1 MLVRGVAARSAMRS
15 RCLAAVGLAALGLGF
30 GAAAGPGAVTAA
42 AYAPAGSGAEAGTGD
57 ACGAFPG
64 AHQLPGADGVVPAA
78 WSGGGLVVPA
88 CGPVPEDGGTARPVH
103 PYPGAL
109 WTAGYQCVEF
119 SERYL
124 YQRFGVTMD
133 VATNGDQVAANYAA
147 RYAGLFMIIRNGT
160 PHRAPAAG
168 DVLSLSAA
176 PGFDSANGGH
186 SAVVQSSSVG
196 PAGDGTVTVIEENA
210 DAGGVAVL
218 SVSGWRVLDPGFRY
232 VEWLTTAGLTVTSPH
247 PPAVLAGVPYSF
259 ALTATGGRPPYRW
272 RVTDGALPAGLALSA
287 AGTLSGT
294 VSTVTASAGTVSAET
309 GDGTLAGRPP
319 AAPVTVAV
327 TDTRG
332 ATATAALALPLR
344 GPPDTPVVRAPDHAA
359 PADHTSTDQAGAR
372 QPGARQPPPSRH
384 SAHGLARGG
393 PAAKAADGRRC
404 PPSHPAATKARRPS
418 QY

>member
-1 MLVRGVAARSAMRS
+1 MRS
-15 RCLAAVGLAALGLGF
+15 RRLAAVGLATLALGL

-42 AYAPAGSGAEAGTGD
+42 YAAAGSGAEAGAGA

-64 AHQLPGADGVVPAA
+64 ARQLPGADGVVPAA

-88 CGPVPEDGGTARPVH
+88 CGPIPEEGGTARPVH

-124 YQRFGVTMD
+124 YQRYGVTMD

-147 RYAGLFMIIRNGT
+147 KYPGLFMIIRNGT

-186 SAVVQSSSVG
+186 SVVVQASSVG
-196 PAGDGTVTVIEENA
+196 LAGDGSVTVVEENA
-210 DAGGVAVL
+210 DASGVAVL
-218 SVSGWRVLDPGFRY
+218 PVRGWRVLDPGFRY
-232 VEWLTTAGLTVTSPH
+232 AEWLTTAGLVVTSPH
-247 PPAVLAGVPYSF
+247 PPAVLAGEPYSF

-272 RVTDGALPAGLALSA
+272 RVTAGVLPAGLALSA
-287 AGTLSGT
+287 AGRLSGT
-294 VSTVTASAGTVSAET
+294 VSTRTINTARGSTARGSAGTV
-309 GDGTLAGRPP
+309 
-319 AAPVTVAV
+319 TVGV

-332 ATATAALALPLR
+332 ANTTAAIALPLPR
-344 GPPDTPVVRAPDHAA
+344 PPDTSVVRAPDRDASA
-359 PADHTSTDQAGAR
+359 DQMPADRSPAHRALVERVLAGTPR
-372 QPGARQPPPSRH
+372 MTW
-384 SAHGLARGG
+384 
-393 PAAKAADGRRC
+393 PAAGR
-404 PPSHPAATKARRPS
+404 
-418 QY
+418 

>member
-1 MLVRGVAARSAMRS
+1 MRS
-15 RCLAAVGLAALGLGF
+15 RRLAAIGLATLALGL

-42 AYAPAGSGAEAGTGD
+42 YAAAGSGAEAGVGA

-64 AHQLPGADGVVPAA
+64 ARQLPGADGVVPAA

-88 CGPVPEDGGTARPVH
+88 CGPIPEEGGTARPVH

-124 YQRFGVTMD
+124 YQRYGVTMD

-147 RYAGLFMIIRNGT
+147 KYPGLFMIIRNGT

-186 SAVVQSSSVG
+186 SVVVQASSVG
-196 PAGDGTVTVIEENA
+196 LAGDGSVTVVEENA
-210 DAGGVAVL
+210 DASGVAVL
-218 SVSGWRVLDPGFRY
+218 PVRGWRVLDPGFRY
-232 VEWLTTAGLTVTSPH
+232 AEWLTTAGLVVTSPH
-247 PPAVLAGVPYSF
+247 PPAVLAGEPYSF

-272 RVTDGALPAGLALSA
+272 RVTVGVLPAGLALSA
-287 AGTLSGT
+287 AGRLSGT
-294 VSTVTASAGTVSAET
+294 VSTRTINTARGSTARGSAGTV
-309 GDGTLAGRPP
+309 
-319 AAPVTVAV
+319 TVGV

-332 ATATAALALPLR
+332 ANTTAAIALPLPR
-344 GPPDTPVVRAPDHAA
+344 PPDTSVVRAPDRDASADHM
-359 PADHTSTDQAGAR
+359 PADRSPAHRALVDRVLAGTPR
-372 QPGARQPPPSRH
+372 MTW
-384 SAHGLARGG
+384 
-393 PAAKAADGRRC
+393 PAAGR
-404 PPSHPAATKARRPS
+404 
-418 QY
+418 

>member
-1 MLVRGVAARSAMRS
+1 
-15 RCLAAVGLAALGLGF
+15 
-30 GAAAGPGAVTAA
+30 
-42 AYAPAGSGAEAGTGD
+42 
-57 ACGAFPG
+57 
-64 AHQLPGADGVVPAA
+64 
-78 WSGGGLVVPA
+78 
-88 CGPVPEDGGTARPVH
+88 
-103 PYPGAL
+103 
-109 WTAGYQCVEF
+109 
-119 SERYL
+119 
-124 YQRFGVTMD
+124 
-133 VATNGDQVAANYAA
+133 VAANYAA

-210 DAGGVAVL
+210 DADGVAVL
-218 SVSGWRVLDPGFRY
+218 SVSGWRVLDPGFSY

-272 RVTDGALPAGLALSA
+272 RVTAGALPAGLALSA

-294 VSTVTASAGTVSAET
+294 VSAGTVSTVRGSAVRGGAVT
-309 GDGTLAGRPP
+309 A

-332 ATATAALALPLR
+332 ATATTALALPLP
-344 GPPDTPVVRAPDHAA
+344 GPPDTSAVRAPDRAA
-359 PADHTSTDQAGAR
+359 PADHTPTDQAAA
-372 QPGARQPPPSRH
+372 QQA
-384 SAHGLARGG
+384 LADHLLAGTPRMTW
-393 PAAKAADGRRC
+393 PAASR
-404 PPSHPAATKARRPS
+404 
-418 QY
+418 